1 MKRYGLLPLV
11 CVWIAHGCV
20 GDLMTSLCVC
30 VCVCVRDWCSLCS
43 LSHLCLG
50 AAVAHRCVCVKEYGD
65 PYSELVLCIYPSKV
79 HTHSSEHTH
88 TPWTHTR
95 SSGQPF
101 MLRRLGSSWGFGA
114 LLKGSSVVVLKVER
128 ALDIHSPHLQSLP
141 DRDSNSQPFNYESD
155 SLIIRPLLP
164 LKQSQ
169 HSSGNV
175 SGHGKTFTTPER
187 LVWPIPKATWK
198 DNVLKQFMNHSLID
212 LNLYLQSSLGKHASK
227 AVVCCTKPVN
237 SRKVMWPSVLSIWE
251 WVWPLECPGPEARVS
266 ARLKGVMLKPCP
278 SLRLF

>member
-1 MKRYGLLPLV
+1 MEMFVMIAVSRCDDEMVMIMTVYYNEEIWIASSGLCVCVNSSWQCGGFNGVSLCV
-11 CVWIAHGCV
+11 CVW
-20 GDLMTSLCVC
+20 CVC
-30 VCVCVRDWCSLCS
+30 VCVCVCERDWCSLCS

-128 ALDIHSPHLQSLP
+128 AGHSLP
-141 DRDSNSQPFNYESD
+141 PPTIPAGPRLE
-155 SLIIRPLLP
+155 LT
-164 LKQSQ
+164 
-169 HSSGNV
+169 
-175 SGHGKTFTTPER
+175 TFQLR
-187 LVWPIPKATWK
+187 VWLT
-198 DNVLKQFMNHSLID
+198 NH
-212 LNLYLQSSLGKHASK
+212 
-227 AVVCCTKPVN
+227 
-237 SRKVMWPSVLSIWE
+237 
-251 WVWPLECPGPEARVS
+251 
-266 ARLKGVMLKPCP
+266 
-278 SLRLF
+278 